1 LVLSQMSESSIL
13 STLAR
18 TFLHKRFTFAEIRDI
33 ISLSVIKLGANMK
46 YYIIYL
52 ACGKVI
58 DIASWDDEAGR
69 DLQAAKDTNLMYD
82 YTGHGTL
89 FDQVQVL
96 NVVK

>member
-1 LVLSQMSESSIL
+1 
-13 STLAR
+13 
-18 TFLHKRFTFAEIRDI
+18 
-33 ISLSVIKLGANMK
+33 MK